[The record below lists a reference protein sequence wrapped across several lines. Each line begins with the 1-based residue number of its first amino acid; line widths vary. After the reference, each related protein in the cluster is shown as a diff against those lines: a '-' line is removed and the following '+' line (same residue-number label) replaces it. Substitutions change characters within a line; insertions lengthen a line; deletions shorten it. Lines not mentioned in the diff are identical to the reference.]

1 MIYKKN
7 HEDPNKISNVNFVL
21 KGNWKISIE
30 ENVKPEEFIY
40 KKVDAIRDENLM
52 NTYFCDEQS
61 ERMQTVNF

>member
-1 MIYKKN
+1 MIYKRN
-7 HEDPNKISNVNFVL
+7 HEDPNKISNVTFVL

-52 NTYFCDEQS
+52 NTYFCDE
-61 ERMQTVNF
+61 